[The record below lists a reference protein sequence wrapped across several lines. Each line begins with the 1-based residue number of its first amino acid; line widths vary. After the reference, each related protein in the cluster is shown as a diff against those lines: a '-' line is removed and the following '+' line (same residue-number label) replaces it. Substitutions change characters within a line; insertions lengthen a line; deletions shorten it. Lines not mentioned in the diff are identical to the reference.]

1 MKEESEGLLDL
12 VLTRDRK
19 SDPGEK
25 TRKPQKDEGGYRG
38 LSWLLCSKAEAAQA
52 ESNCRV

>member
-19 SDPGEK
+19 SGYPGEK

-38 LSWLLCSKAEAAQA
+38 LSWLLC
-52 ESNCRV
+52 